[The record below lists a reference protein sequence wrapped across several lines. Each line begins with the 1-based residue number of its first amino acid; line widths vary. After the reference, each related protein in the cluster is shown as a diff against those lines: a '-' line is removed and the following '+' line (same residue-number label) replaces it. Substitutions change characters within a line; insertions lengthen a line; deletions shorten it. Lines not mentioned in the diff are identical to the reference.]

1 MKTLLGRFYKEGLG
15 DGCYGI
21 PLNVDRCFDLIG
33 VAAAENDPGALFL
46 LSELY
51 AQEEPI
57 KALSDQTPQERQ
69 NQRYKYLGRAL
80 NFGSI
85 EAPILLAGLLKT
97 FYSSYSQMEKVRSQI
112 DAFED
117 PFAVEGVEPTC
128 FCTLQ
133 IEKIDKFLVFHQQ
146 IIKDLDLHDLTF
158 QEINANN
165 DTCDAFKKFYLDSK
179 ILRDATL
186 HHATIETKKK
196 EIYELVQTE
205 DKKLDPQIIQ
215 DIKNLG
221 DEQILHFA
229 KSVGQIF
236 GEDYLNS
243 PTITKILQISV
254 LNSEQEKIEYEE
266 LYLSANQVYLRNV
279 DTETG
284 VVRSTDT
291 PKRSFSKELF
301 LQQRNG
307 IGSKNAPVETKAG
320 VYISLKDQK
329 TVVDDE
335 LMEAVNKGDAE
346 AQLNLGFISYVAG
359 DFKKAYQYFS
369 LSAAQGNSD
378 AQSNLGAL
386 YETGKGVSKDFKKAY
401 EYYLLS
407 AKQGNPNGHANIG
420 ALYLHGHGVP
430 LDYHKSVQLLT
441 IAINHPQH
449 PNSDAQSNLGVMCEI
464 GKGLPK
470 DMQKAFHYYG
480 LSEKQENP
488 YGQYNLGAMYR
499 DGKGVPQDQ
508 QKAFQYFLLSAEKN
522 HPDAQYNLGVMYEE
536 GKVVTK
542 DITKA
547 IEFYTLAANQSHGYA
562 LSDLGAMYFAGVDV
576 PQDYEKAFYF
586 LVRSAEIGNP
596 HGQFNLG
603 IMYSS
608 GQGVPQDQK
617 KATECFLLAANQGNP
632 NAQLQLGIMYGG
644 VHHDFKKAIYWF
656 TLSARQGNADAQY
669 WLGVIYESG
678 NGILQDLPKAIDYF
692 KQSANQSNPDAAW
705 SLGLIYKNGKGVQK
719 DIKEAIRYFT
729 IAADGGNLS
738 AQLELGLIYKNGHPE
753 VPIDIDLAMKYLTMA
768 AAQENPIAQTEL
780 GRINVL

>member
-1 MKTLLGRFYKEGLG
+1 MGAANATNSLSMYFTNTPQCQLCALNFGYTFPRPHHCRHCNKCVCWLCSIYRFGVDIRICHDCSLSASKAGQVVSICASELFLEPPPKTNAQMKTLLGRFYKEGLG

-346 AQLNLGFISYVAG
+346 AQLNLGMFPP
-359 DFKKAYQYFS
+359 
-369 LSAAQGNSD
+369 
-378 AQSNLGAL
+378 
-386 YETGKGVSKDFKKAY
+386 
-401 EYYLLS
+401 LLS
-407 AKQGNPNGHANIG
+407 PGFHLFLSHATM
-420 ALYLHGHGVP
+420 LSP
-430 LDYHKSVQLLT
+430 LSSV
-441 IAINHPQH
+441 
-449 PNSDAQSNLGVMCEI
+449 
-464 GKGLPK
+464 KRFLPVT
-470 DMQKAFHYYG
+470 F
-480 LSEKQENP
+480 
-488 YGQYNLGAMYR
+488 
-499 DGKGVPQDQ
+499 
-508 QKAFQYFLLSAEKN
+508 FL
-522 HPDAQYNLGVMYEE
+522 
-536 GKVVTK
+536 
-542 DITKA
+542 
-547 IEFYTLAANQSHGYA
+547 
-562 LSDLGAMYFAGVDV
+562 
-576 PQDYEKAFYF
+576 
-586 LVRSAEIGNP
+586 
-596 HGQFNLG
+596 
-603 IMYSS
+603 
-608 GQGVPQDQK
+608 
-617 KATECFLLAANQGNP
+617 
-632 NAQLQLGIMYGG
+632 
-644 VHHDFKKAIYWF
+644 
-656 TLSARQGNADAQY
+656 
-669 WLGVIYESG
+669 
-678 NGILQDLPKAIDYF
+678 
-692 KQSANQSNPDAAW
+692 
-705 SLGLIYKNGKGVQK
+705 
-719 DIKEAIRYFT
+719 
-729 IAADGGNLS
+729 
-738 AQLELGLIYKNGHPE
+738 
-753 VPIDIDLAMKYLTMA
+753 
-768 AAQENPIAQTEL
+768 
-780 GRINVL
+780 